1 MLLLDC
7 VSVSV
12 PLASCLS
19 WKVLC
24 LLQRPVVE
32 AREQKQGQGQGV
44 DEGMQ
49 EEYRF
54 DDETYNVVMA

>member
-1 MLLLDC
+1 MMLLDC

-32 AREQKQGQGQGV
+32 VREQKQGQGQGV

-54 DDETYNVVMA
+54 DDGT